1 MEAKIRPRLA
11 AGDGPLKVPRQP
23 AIAPK
28 PGEGPLDDPSPEQYL
43 KTLSVVGSLD
53 QRPLPRPAS
62 AVSSLLP
69 APRHHRQK
77 PALAKAGDLAQPW
90 EEVADRS
97 QRRLDPG
104 CRLGGLA
111 LLPPRSRACST
122 SRKLTFSNSPLACQ
136 A

>member
-23 AIAPK
+23 AIASK
-28 PGEGPLDDPSPEQYL
+28 PGEGPLDDPSLGQYL
-43 KTLSVVGSLD
+43 KTLGLFESLD

-104 CRLGGLA
+104 CRLGA
-111 LLPPRSRACST
+111 TVRQPDDRWYR
-122 SRKLTFSNSPLACQ
+122 
-136 A
+136 